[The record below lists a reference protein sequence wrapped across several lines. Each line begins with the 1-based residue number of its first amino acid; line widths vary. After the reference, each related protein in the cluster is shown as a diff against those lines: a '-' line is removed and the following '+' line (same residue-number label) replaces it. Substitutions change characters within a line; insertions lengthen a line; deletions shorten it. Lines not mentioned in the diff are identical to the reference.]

1 MTRPRRPIRS
11 LALAGAGL
19 GLMMLAA
26 CATGSGPVAAS
37 STPVD
42 LPRFMGEWHVI
53 AHVPYFGERGH
64 VASSDTY
71 TLRPDGGIDVRY
83 TYRTGFDQP
92 VKTFDSRATVK
103 DGTGNRDWTT
113 WFFRIIPT
121 KFRILEVAPDYSWA
135 LIGYPG
141 PRPGLGVRARAGD
154 GRRALRRPG
163 QADGR
168 PRRGHRQ
175 ALPGAAGARAGRAAG
190 LCRPEGP
197 VGFVVGAASAAMSL
211 PDPGYQQAPVWE
223 RRQSR
228 PACLARAWRSR
239 LTSLLQRTGWIF
251 RG

>member
-1 MTRPRRPIRS
+1 MTRPRRPVRS

-37 STPVD
+37 SAPVD

-141 PRPGLGVRARAGD
+141 RDLAWVFAREPVMGDALYADLVKRMDGHGVDTDKLYRVPQVREQIGQLGF
-154 GRRALRRPG
+154 
-163 QADGR
+163 AD
-168 PRRGHRQ
+168 PK
-175 ALPGAAGARAGRAAG
+175 
-190 LCRPEGP
+190 
-197 VGFVVGAASAAMSL
+197 
-211 PDPGYQQAPVWE
+211 DP
-223 RRQSR
+223 
-228 PACLARAWRSR
+228 
-239 LTSLLQRTGWIF
+239 
-251 RG
+251 